1 MAKKRIHITTGCP
14 LGIGPEVVQKALK
27 AKEPEYREIEFT
39 VHTTKEGDYAHARVI
54 SYEGSAL
61 ERQAKALDALIEAAQ
76 NNVCDAIVT
85 GPIQKACLALVKDGP
100 FAGQTELCHAHLA
113 KDQEPP
119 LMCFA
124 GGPFALGLLTV
135 HLPLAKVA
143 QSIDREL
150 LRAKILRLHDFAKK
164 LSGKSNPKLVVLA
177 LNPHAGEG
185 GLLGDEE
192 ERIYKPVI
200 EHMQNEGLDIWGP
213 TPADGFFAHR
223 RHFDSV
229 DAVLA
234 SAHDQ
239 GLAPYKLLSNE
250 AGVNITWGL
259 RVLRTSPDHGTAND
273 IVGKNIA
280 SSASMTNAILLA
292 HRLTN

>member
-27 AKEPEYREIEFT
+27 AQEPEYREIDFT
-39 VHTTKEGDYAHARVI
+39 VHATKAGDYSGAQVI
-54 SYEGSAL
+54 LYEGSPL
-61 ERQAKALDALIEAAQ
+61 ERQAKALDALIESAQ
-76 NNVCDAIVT
+76 THNADAIVT
-85 GPIQKACLALVKDGP
+85 GPIQKASLALVKGGP

-113 KDQEPP
+113 LDKEPP
-119 LMCFA
+119 LMCFT

-135 HLPLAKVA
+135 HLPLRDVAK
-143 QSIDREL
+143 SIDAPL
-150 LRAKILRLHDFAKK
+150 LRAKVLRLHDFAQK
-164 LSGKSNPKLVVLA
+164 LSNKKKPKLVVLA

-192 ERIYKPVI
+192 SRVFEPVI
-200 EHMQNEGLDIWGP
+200 RRLQNEGFDVIGP
-213 TPADGFFAHR
+213 RPADGFFAHR
-223 RHFDSV
+223 RHFESV

-250 AGVNITWGL
+250 AGVNVTWGL
-259 RVLRTSPDHGTAND
+259 RVLRTSPDHGTAAD
-273 IVGKNIA
+273 IAGKGIA
-280 SSASMTNAILLA
+280 SSASMANAILVA
-292 HRLTN
+292 NKLTN